1 MLWPCPS
8 GFLLRYHCIAFFKNS
23 KRIFNIFLL
32 IFCRAALPPR
42 FRAPYCPQGTEK
54 AALRGKKRP
63 AHGRT
68 AHPSSNA
75 HYTRYPYSQLGNG
88 CLTAHGVGCLV
99 LLGSPPDTVHR
110 ALLRK
115 TKSSTPLIQVRRYDT
130 HPRSGIP
137 PRWSGLRV
145 TRHRYLPE

>member
-1 MLWPCPS
+1 M
-8 GFLLRYHCIAFFKNS
+8 F
-23 KRIFNIFLL
+23 
-32 IFCRAALPPR
+32 
-42 FRAPYCPQGTEK
+42 EK
-54 AALRGKKRP
+54 IKAYLASQLDIPNDEINRDGPGGIRNTKLS
-63 AHGRT
+63 AHGKT
-68 AHPSSNA
+68 AHLSPNA
-75 HYTRYPYSQLGNG
+75 HHTRYLYSQLGNG
-88 CLTAHGVGCLV
+88 SLTAHKGDCLV

-145 TRHRYLPE
+145 TGHRYLPE